1 MRPLHA
7 ALVLLSVVGSS
18 ATLGRPHK
26 RKNTWYARASFAGA
40 DLIVTAAQML
50 GLHSPQLHFD
60 MNCEGQKEQLVDA
73 LWSGEW
79 ARTSRTR
86 FSDANSAIVSL
97 LEQMTV
103 DGGEAVRFRELQG
116 QSRWEGVFHALFR
129 ARSQR
134 WVPIETAALSIMW
147 LYYRVPG
154 PVWEVAAYFSKIVM
168 SKHWAERISDLG
180 ADRDPGPTY
189 AVAEGIS
196 AAVFDNLSIK
206 VGYSS
211 YMTGGQ
217 SGYRIDMTNWATVF
231 LPSIAMPEGFQGI
244 DSYLSSG
251 GIFRSDLKF
260 EDFLDGFGMH
270 APDIINNQRQRWISY
285 LKTAGSAIPCIWDE
299 SRYDSPFPQTK
310 FHYHSPIFDRLQ
322 SSYEDVN
329 FELNHMRTSNYHR
342 WSDALMV
349 GGDGLSYM
357 RLIHRLS
364 QQPRLYLESKPVV
377 MPRLGENPHG
387 LFHFMHGD
395 WRIWS
400 PLILRLA
407 QVVGNRQVKADPSIA
422 DFNTHQHFVRIV
434 VQALAEY
441 VAEIAHTGTDYER
454 VPQFLQAAEANLSFA
469 YVVFFLYMFG
479 FKYLEYRSAVRH
491 NRSHVLDLLWR
502 ENLASTRT
510 DKANKVN
517 YRQMSVV
524 LVYWGAALIEPLQSF
539 YHNTRTVRWIHSHV
553 GWDMPI
559 EKLNMWM
566 KESIISN
573 ISRWQICQFIRRLNF
588 MQHVI
593 RIVKA
598 LVYTNRQRDSA
609 SLKDIRVDVDTIKAF
624 LRARIGSTFSQA
636 TDPSDNNLLD
646 VDMTDWGGLRRA
658 RPCAP
663 FNQIRGAYGGYR
675 GYVQK
680 QIGKLCPWHHWL

>member
-1 MRPLHA
+1 
-7 ALVLLSVVGSS
+7 
-18 ATLGRPHK
+18 
-26 RKNTWYARASFAGA
+26 
-40 DLIVTAAQML
+40 
-50 GLHSPQLHFD
+50 
-60 MNCEGQKEQLVDA
+60 
-73 LWSGEW
+73 
-79 ARTSRTR
+79 
-86 FSDANSAIVSL
+86 
-97 LEQMTV
+97 
-103 DGGEAVRFRELQG
+103 
-116 QSRWEGVFHALFR
+116 
-129 ARSQR
+129 
-134 WVPIETAALSIMW
+134 
-147 LYYRVPG
+147 
-154 PVWEVAAYFSKIVM
+154 
-168 SKHWAERISDLG
+168 
-180 ADRDPGPTY
+180 
-189 AVAEGIS
+189 
-196 AAVFDNLSIK
+196 
-206 VGYSS
+206 
-211 YMTGGQ
+211 
-217 SGYRIDMTNWATVF
+217 
-231 LPSIAMPEGFQGI
+231 
-244 DSYLSSG
+244 
-251 GIFRSDLKF
+251 
-260 EDFLDGFGMH
+260 
-270 APDIINNQRQRWISY
+270 
-285 LKTAGSAIPCIWDE
+285 
-299 SRYDSPFPQTK
+299 
-310 FHYHSPIFDRLQ
+310 
-322 SSYEDVN
+322 
-329 FELNHMRTSNYHR
+329 
-342 WSDALMV
+342 
-349 GGDGLSYM
+349 
-357 RLIHRLS
+357 
-364 QQPRLYLESKPVV
+364 
-377 MPRLGENPHG
+377 
-387 LFHFMHGD
+387 
-395 WRIWS
+395 
-400 PLILRLA
+400 
-407 QVVGNRQVKADPSIA
+407 VVGNRQVKADPSIA